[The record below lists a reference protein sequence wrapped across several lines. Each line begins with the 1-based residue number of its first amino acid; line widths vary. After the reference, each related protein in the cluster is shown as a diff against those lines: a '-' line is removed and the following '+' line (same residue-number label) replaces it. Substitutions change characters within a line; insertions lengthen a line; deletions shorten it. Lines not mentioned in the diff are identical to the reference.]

1 MKFYVVDASVA
12 VKWLIE
18 EEFSDNASQLFF
30 GQTKLLAPSLIFAE
44 ASNALWTM
52 QRKGDLRIDRM
63 VKAIDTLRYSPIL
76 IPTSMEQLSKSAI
89 RIAANIDH
97 AVYDCYYL
105 ALAIRMDCSVITA
118 DKRLFNKVRFRK
130 ELSGRVLHVSE
141 VPTNFIQDSGQ
152 ENAIHEPKA
161 IPFERDNN
169 YGHMRFMYRMDV

>member
-18 EEFSDNASQLFF
+18 EEFSDNASELFF

-52 QRKGDLRIDRM
+52 QRKGDLKIDRM
-63 VKAIDTLRYSPIL
+63 VKAMDTLRYSPIL
-76 IPTSMEQLSKSAI
+76 IPTSMEELSKNAI

-118 DKRLFNKVRFRK
+118 DKRFYNKVRIWK
-130 ELSGRVLHVSE
+130 ELSERVLHVSE
-141 VPTNFIQDSGQ
+141 VSTDFNQDPGQ

-161 IPFERDNN
+161 MPFSGNAISDQP
-169 YGHMRFMYRMDV
+169 RFMY